1 MIKIS
6 QQFTVAPTE
15 ARGALETKV
24 YNSLQTL
31 GIPYVRVDNDA
42 VESME
47 DCVEI
52 SAVLGAEIRKSVF
65 LTNRQKTELYLLIM
79 PADKPFVTKVFSEQM
94 GCPRMSFASAEQMSQ
109 HLGLSPG
116 AATIMGLL
124 NDQTGEVQLV
134 IDQEVASAEWFACNP
149 GANTSHIRIRT
160 EDLIQKWLPSV
171 NHTPKMIKL

>member
-6 QQFTVAPTE
+6 PVFENAPSEIRT
-15 ARGALETKV
+15 ALENETYKK
-24 YNSLQTL
+24 LTEL
-31 GIPYVRVDNDA
+31 EIAFTRVDNDA

-79 PADKPFVTKVFSEQM
+79 PANKPFVTKAFSEQM
-94 GCPRMSFASAEQMSQ
+94 GCPRMSFASSEQMMN

-116 AATIMGLL
+116 AATVMGLM
-124 NDQTGEVQLV
+124 NDHTGGVQLV
-134 IDQEVASAEWFACNP
+134 IDQDVIDDEWFACNP
-149 GANTSHIRIRT
+149 GANTSHIRMRT
-160 EDLIQKWLPSV
+160 TDLIHVLLP
-171 NHTPKMIKL
+171 NLKHPPKMITL